1 MITKGLG
8 LPKALY
14 LLFLLIIIS
23 YSYSPKKKKFINS
36 IDKKSVM
43 LNDCTLLYVLG
54 ERITRH
60 CCITQCKSCSEKM
73 ILTENNVVIINSKMY
88 LMFDDSLSHSQGVV
102 KS

>member
-1 MITKGLG
+1 
-8 LPKALY
+8 
-14 LLFLLIIIS
+14 
-23 YSYSPKKKKFINS
+23 
-36 IDKKSVM
+36 M

-60 CCITQCKSCSEKM
+60 CCIMQSKSCSEKM
-73 ILTENNVVIINSKMY
+73 ILTESNVVVIKSKMY